1 MHTTIAMVHEPR
13 DEHNASGAVA
23 PVPAADAL
31 PDGTWLGEFRII
43 RTLGSGGFGIV
54 YLALD
59 STLQREVA
67 IKEYLPMAIAKRG
80 SGTNVEVRVD
90 PPTFNAGL
98 ESFLFE
104 ARLLARFEHPA
115 LVKVHQFWKANNT
128 AYMVMRYYPGRT
140 LKEERSRRDA
150 PPDETWLRG
159 LVLPILD
166 ALEQLHHEGVYHRD
180 ISPDNI
186 VILEDGSPVLL
197 DFGSARRVI
206 GDRTQAVTAVLKPN
220 FAPVEQY
227 AEPPL
232 LRQGPWTDLYA
243 LGAVVH
249 YMMTGQAPVPAV
261 VRTMNDTLVKL
272 AGEGAARFP
281 LVSTNFLAAI
291 DWSLEVVPAARPQ
304 SVVDLREALVS
315 PRRLPATMGPTQFLP
330 HDNALEVLVRAPPA
344 TAPAR
349 AGQVPRRMVAAC
361 LAAVVAGACAI
372 ALFGLRFEP
381 KVPQPHAQAPAQ
393 APLVGP
399 KAVARDVDKVSERA
413 TPRKPPSSSAA
424 STTAAAASPHT
435 ACAGLGLWAS
445 SACMRRECSSP
456 GRRQHPDCAR
466 LRADEEARLQR
477 EYSR

>member
-1 MHTTIAMVHEPR
+1 MHTTIAVTHESPA
-13 DEHNASGAVA
+13 EHTSSEGAHT
-23 PVPAADAL
+23 PAADAL

-59 STLQREVA
+59 TTLQREVA

-80 SGTNVEVRVD
+80 NGTNVEIRVD
-90 PPTFNAGL
+90 PPTFGAGL
-98 ESFLFE
+98 ESFLYE

-150 PPDETWLRG
+150 SPDETWLRG

-166 ALEQLHHEGVYHRD
+166 ALEQLHQEGVYHRD

-227 AEPPL
+227 ADPPL

-249 YMMTGQAPVPAV
+249 YLMTGQAPVPAV

-272 AGEGAARFP
+272 SGEGAARFAS
-281 LVSTNFLAAI
+281 VSTTFRAAI
-291 DWSLEVVPAARPQ
+291 DWSLEVAPAMRPQ
-304 SVVDLREALVS
+304 CVEDLRAALVS
-315 PRRLPATMGPTQFLP
+315 LRRLPAKMGPTDLLP
-330 HDNALEVLVRAPPA
+330 RDGALQAIVVRWPPA
-344 TAPAR
+344 TAPTPSR
-349 AGQVPRRMVAAC
+349 WLSKRVAATC
-361 LAAVVAGACAI
+361 LAFIVAGICA
-372 ALFGLRFEP
+372 AGLFRFRSES
-381 KVPQPHAQAPAQ
+381 KVPQSLEQ
-393 APLVGP
+393 APLVESR
-399 KAVARDVDKVSERA
+399 AVARDADKSSARA
-413 TPRKPPSSSAA
+413 TPRKPPSSS
-424 STTAAAASPHT
+424 TAPTSVAAASPHA

-456 GRRQHPDCAR
+456 GRRQHPDCMR
-466 LRADEEARLQR
+466 LRADEDARLQR

>member
-1 MHTTIAMVHEPR
+1 MHTTIAVAHEPLG
-13 DEHNASGAVA
+13 EHTSSEGACTSA
-23 PVPAADAL
+23 TDAL

-59 STLQREVA
+59 TTLQREVA

-80 SGTNVEVRVD
+80 NGTNVEVRVD
-90 PPTFNAGL
+90 PPTFAAGL
-98 ESFLFE
+98 ESFLYE
-104 ARLLARFEHPA
+104 ARLLARFEDPA

-140 LKEERSRRDA
+140 LKEERNRRGA

-166 ALEQLHHEGVYHRD
+166 ALEQLHQEGVYHRD

-227 AEPPL
+227 ADPPL

-249 YMMTGQAPVPAV
+249 YLMTGQAPVPAV
-261 VRTMNDTLVKL
+261 VRMMNDTLVKL
-272 AGEGAARFP
+272 SGEGAARFP
-281 LVSTNFLAAI
+281 SVSTTFLAAI
-291 DWSLEVVPAARPQ
+291 DWSLEVAPAMRPQ
-304 SVVDLREALVS
+304 CVGDLRQALVS
-315 PRRLPATMGPTQFLP
+315 LRRSPARMGPTGLLP
-330 HDNALEVLVRAPPA
+330 RNGMLQAIAMRSPPA
-344 TAPAR
+344 TAPA
-349 AGQVPRRMVAAC
+349 PRRRVSKRLATTC
-361 LAAVVAGACAI
+361 LAFIVAGICAVG
-372 ALFGLRFEP
+372 LFGFRSEP
-381 KVPQPHAQAPAQ
+381 KVPQPLAQ
-393 APLVGP
+393 APLAES
-399 KAVARDVDKVSERA
+399 KAVARDADKVSARA
-413 TPRKPPSSSAA
+413 TPRKPPSSSTA
-424 STTAAAASPHT
+424 SATVAAASPHA
-435 ACAGLGLWAS
+435 ACAGLGIWAS

-456 GRRQHPDCAR
+456 GRRQHPDCVR
-466 LRADEEARLQR
+466 LRADEDARSQR

>member
-1 MHTTIAMVHEPR
+1 MHTTIAVTHKPL
-13 DEHNASGAVA
+13 DEHASAEGART
-23 PVPAADAL
+23 PAIDAL

-59 STLQREVA
+59 TTLQREVA

-80 SGTNVEVRVD
+80 VGTNVEVRVD

-98 ESFLFE
+98 ESFLYE

-140 LKEERSRRDA
+140 LKEERSRWDL
-150 PPDETWLRG
+150 PPNESWLRG

-166 ALEQLHHEGVYHRD
+166 ALEQLHREGVYHRD

-261 VRTMNDTLVKL
+261 VRMMNDTLVKL
-272 AGEGAARFP
+272 ADEGPARFSAF
-281 LVSTNFLAAI
+281 STTFLAAI
-291 DWSLEVVPAARPQ
+291 DWSLEVVPAKRPQ
-304 SVVDLREALVS
+304 SVEDLREALVS
-315 PRRLPATMGPTQFLP
+315 PRLLPVKMGPAELVPRGGVWQ
-330 HDNALEVLVRAPPA
+330 ALALRPPPA
-344 TAPAR
+344 TAPASRRRVSKR
-349 AGQVPRRMVAAC
+349 AAAAC
-361 LAAVVAGACAI
+361 LAFTLAGVCAI
-372 ALFGLRFEP
+372 GLFGFRSDP
-381 KVPQPHAQAPAQ
+381 KAPQPLVAP
-393 APLVGP
+393 VVEP
-399 KAVARDVDKVSERA
+399 KAVARDADKASARPA
-413 TPRKPPSSSAA
+413 SRKPPTSSTA
-424 STTAAAASPHT
+424 STPVPAASPHA

-456 GRRQHPDCAR
+456 GRRQHPDCMR
-466 LRADEEARLQR
+466 LRADEEARLQK

>member
-1 MHTTIAMVHEPR
+1 MHTTIAVAHQPLA
-13 DEHNASGAVA
+13 EHTSSEGACA
-23 PVPAADAL
+23 PAADAL

-59 STLQREVA
+59 TTLQREVA

-80 SGTNVEVRVD
+80 NGTNVEVRVD
-90 PPTFNAGL
+90 PPTFGAGL
-98 ESFLFE
+98 ESFLYE

-140 LKEERSRRDA
+140 LKEESSRRDA

-166 ALEQLHHEGVYHRD
+166 ALEKLHQEGVYHRD

-186 VILEDGSPVLL
+186 VILDDGSPVLL

-206 GDRTQAVTAVLKPN
+206 GDRTQAMTAVLKPN

-227 AEPPL
+227 ADPPL

-249 YMMTGQAPVPAV
+249 YLLTGKVPVPAV

-272 AGEGAARFP
+272 SGEDAARFP
-281 LVSTNFLAAI
+281 SVSTTFLAAF
-291 DWSLEVVPAARPQ
+291 DWSLAVAPAMRPQ
-304 SVVDLREALVS
+304 RVEDLRAALV
-315 PRRLPATMGPTQFLP
+315 PLRHLAAKMGPTDLLP
-330 HDNALEVLVRAPPA
+330 RGGALQALAIRSPPA
-344 TAPAR
+344 TAPAPS
-349 AGQVPRRMVAAC
+349 PRVSKRVAAAC
-361 LAAVVAGACAI
+361 LGFIVAGICAI
-372 ALFGLRFEP
+372 GLFGFRSEP
-381 KVPQPHAQAPAQ
+381 KVPQPLAQ
-393 APLVGP
+393 APLVES
-399 KAVARDVDKVSERA
+399 KAVARDADKASARA
-413 TPRKPPSSSAA
+413 TPRKLPSSSTA
-424 STTAAAASPHT
+424 STTVPAASPRA
-435 ACAGLGLWAS
+435 ACAGLGIWAS

-456 GRRQHPDCAR
+456 GRRQHPDCMR

>member
-1 MHTTIAMVHEPR
+1 MHTTIPVAHKPP
-13 DEHNASGAVA
+13 DGHTPGGACA
-23 PVPAADAL
+23 PDADAL
-31 PDGTWLGEFRII
+31 PEGTWLGEFRII

-59 STLQREVA
+59 TTLQREVA

-90 PPTFNAGL
+90 APTFNAGL
-98 ESFLFE
+98 ESFLYE

-140 LKEERSRRDA
+140 LKEERACRDA
-150 PPDETWLRG
+150 PPDEAWLRR

-166 ALEQLHHEGVYHRD
+166 ALEQLHREGIYHRD

-227 AEPPL
+227 ADPPV

-272 AGEGAARFP
+272 APEGAARFP
-281 LVSTNFLAAI
+281 SVGTTFLAAI
-291 DWSLEVVPAARPQ
+291 DWSLEVAPTMRPQ
-304 SVVDLREALVS
+304 CIEDLREALVS
-315 PRRLPATMGPTQFLP
+315 PRLLPAKMEPTDLLP
-330 HDNALEVLVRAPPA
+330 RDGALQALALRSPPA
-344 TAPAR
+344 TAP
-349 AGQVPRRMVAAC
+349 GRRVSKRVAAAC
-361 LAAVVAGACAI
+361 LVFTVAGACAI
-372 ALFGLRFEP
+372 GLFGFRSGP
-381 KVPQPHAQAPAQ
+381 KVPQPLAQAP
-393 APLVGP
+393 VVEP
-399 KAVARDVDKVSERA
+399 KAVAHDADKAAARA
-413 TPRKPPSSSAA
+413 ASRKPPSSSTA
-424 STTAAAASPHT
+424 SATAPAASPHA

-445 SACMRRECSSP
+445 SMCMRRECSSP
-456 GRRQHPDCAR
+456 GRRQHPDCLR

>member
-13 DEHNASGAVA
+13 DDHDASGAAA
-23 PVPAADAL
+23 PTPAADAL

-59 STLQREVA
+59 TTLQREVA

-80 SGTNVEVRVD
+80 SGATVEVRVD
-90 PPTFNAGL
+90 LPTFNAGL
-98 ESFLFE
+98 DSFLYE

-140 LKEERSRRDA
+140 LKEERRRRHA

-166 ALEQLHHEGVYHRD
+166 ALEQLHQEGVYHRD

-206 GDRTQAVTAVLKPN
+206 GDRTTAVTAVLKPN

-261 VRTMNDTLVKL
+261 VRTMSDTLAKL

-281 LVSTNFLAAI
+281 LVSTTFLAAI
-291 DWSLEVVPAARPQ
+291 DWSLEVVPAKRPQ
-304 SVVDLREALVS
+304 SVKDLREALVS
-315 PRRLPATMGPTQFLP
+315 SRLLPAKMGPSKLLP
-330 HDNALEVLVRAPPA
+330 HGNALQALAARSLPA

-349 AGQVPRRMVAAC
+349 ASQVPRRMVAAC
-361 LAAVVAGACAI
+361 VAAVVAGACAI
-372 ALFGLRFEP
+372 ALFGFRSEP
-381 KVPQPHAQAPAQ
+381 KLPQPLAQ
-393 APLVGP
+393 APLAEP
-399 KAVARDVDKVSERA
+399 KAVAREVDNVSARA
-413 TPRKPPSSSAA
+413 TPRKPPSSSTA
-424 STTAAAASPHT
+424 STTAPAASPHA

-456 GRRQHPDCAR
+456 GRRQHPDCTR

>member
-1 MHTTIAMVHEPR
+1 M
-13 DEHNASGAVA
+13 
-23 PVPAADAL
+23 PAADAL
-31 PDGTWLGEFRII
+31 PDGTWLGQFRII

-59 STLQREVA
+59 TTLQREVA

-80 SGTNVEVRVD
+80 GGANVVVRVD

-98 ESFLFE
+98 ESFLYE

-166 ALEQLHHEGVYHRD
+166 ALEQLHQEGVFHRD

-272 AGEGAARFP
+272 AGAARFS

-304 SVVDLREALVS
+304 SVEDLREALVS
-315 PRRLPATMGPTQFLP
+315 PRLLPAKMGPAKLLP
-330 HDNALEVLVRAPPA
+330 HGNAHQVLAVSSPPA

-349 AGQVPRRMVAAC
+349 ARQVPRMVAAC
-361 LAAVVAGACAI
+361 LAAAVAGACAI
-372 ALFGLRFEP
+372 ALFGFRSEP
-381 KVPQPHAQAPAQ
+381 KASQPLSQ
-393 APLVGP
+393 APLVEP
-399 KAVARDVDKVSERA
+399 KAVARDVDKVSARA

-424 STTAAAASPHT
+424 STTAPAASPHT

>member
-1 MHTTIAMVHEPR
+1 MHTTITTAHETL
-13 DEHNASGAVA
+13 DDHDASSVGA
-23 PVPAADAL
+23 PVPAIDAL

-59 STLQREVA
+59 TTLQREVA

-80 SGTNVEVRVD
+80 GGTNVQIRVD

-98 ESFLFE
+98 ESFLYE

-128 AYMVMRYYPGRT
+128 AYMAMRYYPGRT

-150 PPDETWLRG
+150 PPDEIWLRG

-166 ALEQLHHEGVYHRD
+166 ALEQLHQEGVYHRD

-206 GDRTQAVTAVLKPN
+206 GDRTQALTAVLKPN

-227 AEPPL
+227 ADPPV

-249 YMMTGQAPVPAV
+249 YTMTGQAPVPAV

-281 LVSTNFLAAI
+281 LVSMTFLAAI
-291 DWSLEVVPAARPQ
+291 DWSLGVDPATRPQ
-304 SVVDLREALVS
+304 CVEDLRQALVS
-315 PRRLPATMGPTQFLP
+315 PSRLPAKMGPTDLLP
-330 HDNALEVLVRAPPA
+330 RRGVLQALVVRSPPA
-344 TAPAR
+344 NAPA
-349 AGQVPRRMVAAC
+349 AVRRVSGRVAAAC
-361 LAAVVAGACAI
+361 LAFCVAGVCAVG
-372 ALFGLRFEP
+372 LFGLRSEP
-381 KVPQPHAQAPAQ
+381 KVPQPLAQ
-393 APLVGP
+393 APLVEP
-399 KAVARDVDKVSERA
+399 KVVALDADKASARA
-413 TPRKPPSSSAA
+413 TSRKRPSSSTP
-424 STTAAAASPHT
+424 STAALAASPRA
-435 ACAGLGLWAS
+435 ACAGLGIWAS
-445 SACMRRECSSP
+445 SVCMRRECSSP
-456 GRRQHPDCAR
+456 GHRQDPECVR
-466 LRADEEARLQR
+466 LRADEDARLQR

>member
-1 MHTTIAMVHEPR
+1 MHTTIAVTHEPL
-13 DEHNASGAVA
+13 DEHASAEGAHT
-23 PVPAADAL
+23 PAVDAL

-59 STLQREVA
+59 TTLQREVA

-98 ESFLFE
+98 ESFLYE

-140 LKEERSRRDA
+140 LKEERSCRDA
-150 PPDETWLRG
+150 PPDETWLRR

-166 ALEQLHHEGVYHRD
+166 ALEQLHQEGVYHRD

-227 AEPPL
+227 ADPPL

-249 YMMTGQAPVPAV
+249 YLMTGQAPVPAV

-272 AGEGAARFP
+272 AGEGTARFP
-281 LVSTNFLAAI
+281 TVSTTFLAAI
-291 DWSLEVVPAARPQ
+291 DWSLEVVPAKRPQ
-304 SVVDLREALVS
+304 SVEDLREALVS
-315 PRRLPATMGPTQFLP
+315 PRLVPVKMRPTDLLPLGDAMQ
-330 HDNALEVLVRAPPA
+330 ALALRSPPVI
-344 TAPAR
+344 APAFSRRVSKR
-349 AGQVPRRMVAAC
+349 AVAAC
-361 LAAVVAGACAI
+361 LAFIVAGAGAI
-372 ALFGLRFEP
+372 GLFGFRSES
-381 KVPQPHAQAPAQ
+381 KVPQPLAQAP
-393 APLVGP
+393 VVEP
-399 KAVARDVDKVSERA
+399 KAVAHDADK
-413 TPRKPPSSSAA
+413 TPARQASRKPPSSSVA
-424 STTAAAASPHT
+424 SPTALAASPHA

-456 GRRQHPDCAR
+456 GRRQHPDCMR
-466 LRADEEARLQR
+466 LRADEEARLQK

>member
-1 MHTTIAMVHEPR
+1 MQTTIATAREPLDGDDR
-13 DEHNASGAVA
+13 SGACA
-23 PVPAADAL
+23 LTPAADAL
-31 PDGTWLGEFRII
+31 PDGTWLGEFRIV

-59 STLQREVA
+59 TTLQREVA

-80 SGTNVEVRVD
+80 SGMNIEVRVD

-98 ESFLFE
+98 ESFLYE

-115 LVKVHQFWKANNT
+115 LVKVHRFWRANNT

-150 PPDETWLRG
+150 PPDEAWLRG
-159 LVLPILD
+159 LLLPILD
-166 ALEQLHHEGVYHRD
+166 ALEQLHQAGIYHRD
-180 ISPDNI
+180 VSPDNI
-186 VILEDGSPVLL
+186 VILENGSPVLL

-206 GDRTQAVTAVLKPN
+206 GDRTQALTAVLKPN

-227 AEPPL
+227 ADAPL

-272 AGEGAARFP
+272 ASEGAARFP
-281 LVSTNFLAAI
+281 SVSTTFLAAI
-291 DWSLEVVPAARPQ
+291 DWSLEIAPATRPQ
-304 SVVDLREALVS
+304 SVQDLRDALVS
-315 PRRLPATMGPTQFLP
+315 RELLPHRDARPLLAAPSPQAAAAAPNRRLSK
-330 HDNALEVLVRAPPA
+330 RA
-344 TAPAR
+344 
-349 AGQVPRRMVAAC
+349 AAAS
-361 LAAVVAGACAI
+361 LAVVVAGVCAVGSI
-372 ALFGLRFEP
+372 GLRSEP
-381 KVPQPHAQAPAQ
+381 KVTPPLAHAPLAEPKAPAP
-393 APLVGP
+393 A
-399 KAVARDVDKVSERA
+399 VDKVAARA
-413 TPRKPPSSSAA
+413 APRKPPPSPAPSR
-424 STTAAAASPHT
+424 TAAAASPHA
-435 ACAGLGLWAS
+435 ACAGLGIWAA

-456 GRRQHPDCAR
+456 AGRQHSDCVR
-466 LRADEEARLQR
+466 LKADEEARLQR

>member
-1 MHTTIAMVHEPR
+1 MHTTIAVAHEPLA
-13 DEHNASGAVA
+13 EHTSSEGACT
-23 PVPAADAL
+23 PATDAL

-43 RTLGSGGFGIV
+43 RTLGTGGFGIV

-59 STLQREVA
+59 TTLQREVA

-80 SGTNVEVRVD
+80 SGTDVEVRVD
-90 PPTFNAGL
+90 PPTFGAGL

-104 ARLLARFEHPA
+104 ARLLASFEHPA

-128 AYMVMRYYPGRT
+128 AYMVMQYYPGRT

-150 PPDETWLRG
+150 PPDEAWLRG

-166 ALEQLHHEGVYHRD
+166 ALGQLHKEGVYHRD

-227 AEPPL
+227 ADPPL

-249 YMMTGQAPVPAV
+249 YLMTGQAPVPAV
-261 VRTMNDTLVKL
+261 VRTMNDTLLKL
-272 AGEGAARFP
+272 SGEGAARFSS
-281 LVSTNFLAAI
+281 VSNRFLAAI
-291 DWSLEVVPAARPQ
+291 DWSLEVAPAMRPQ
-304 SVVDLREALVS
+304 CVEDLRQALVS
-315 PRRLPATMGPTQFLP
+315 LRALPERMGPTELLSHNGTLQ
-330 HDNALEVLVRAPPA
+330 AIAMRSPPA
-344 TAPAR
+344 TAPAPSR
-349 AGQVPRRMVAAC
+349 RVSKRVAGTC
-361 LAAVVAGACAI
+361 LAFVVAGI
-372 ALFGLRFEP
+372 FTFGWIGVRSEP
-381 KVPQPHAQAPAQ
+381 KVQQSLAQ
-393 APLVGP
+393 APLVES
-399 KAVARDVDKVSERA
+399 KAIARDADKASARA
-413 TPRKPPSSSAA
+413 TPRKPPSSSTA
-424 STTAAAASPHT
+424 SATVAAAGPHA
-435 ACAGLGLWAS
+435 ACAGLGFWAS
-445 SACMRRECSSP
+445 SACLRRECSSP
-456 GRRQHPDCAR
+456 GRRQHPECMR

>member
-1 MHTTIAMVHEPR
+1 MHTTIAASHEPL
-13 DEHNASGAVA
+13 DEHASSEGACA
-23 PVPAADAL
+23 PDADAL

-59 STLQREVA
+59 TTLQREVA

-80 SGTNVEVRVD
+80 SGTNIEVRVD
-90 PPTFNAGL
+90 APTFNAGL
-98 ESFLFE
+98 ESFLYE

-140 LKEERSRRDA
+140 LKDERAGRDA
-150 PPDETWLRG
+150 PPDEAWLRR

-166 ALEQLHHEGVYHRD
+166 ALEQLHREGIYHRD

-197 DFGSARRVI
+197 DFGSARKVI
-206 GDRTQAVTAVLKPN
+206 GDRTHAVTAVLKPN

-227 AEPPL
+227 ADPPV

-272 AGEGAARFP
+272 AREGAARFP
-281 LVSTNFLAAI
+281 SVSTTFLAAI
-291 DWSLEVVPAARPQ
+291 DWSLEVAPTMRPQ
-304 SVVDLREALVS
+304 RIEDFREALVS
-315 PRRLPATMGPTQFLP
+315 PRLLPAKLGPTDLLTR
-330 HDNALEVLVRAPPA
+330 DSALQVLAVRSPPV
-344 TAPAR
+344 TAPA
-349 AGQVPRRMVAAC
+349 PRRRVSKRVAAC
-361 LAAVVAGACAI
+361 LAFTAAAACAI
-372 ALFGLRFEP
+372 GVFGFRSEP
-381 KVPQPHAQAPAQ
+381 LQPLAQAP
-393 APLVGP
+393 VVEP
-399 KAVARDVDKVSERA
+399 KAVARDADKAPARQAS
-413 TPRKPPSSSAA
+413 RKPPSSSMA
-424 STTAAAASPHT
+424 SPSALAASPHA

-456 GRRQHPDCAR
+456 GRRQHPDCMR
-466 LRADEEARLQR
+466 LRADEEARLQK